1 MKIRDFKIEDLS
13 TLKIWLEQD
22 YISRFWGNIQEWIDE
37 ITENLDADWVKC
49 FIVEHNDKPIGF
61 LQYYETDNAPP
72 GDWSS
77 ESVGTV
83 GIDYL
88 IGNRNYIGK
97 GYGSKI
103 VQLLVELIKSKNE
116 YDYIIADPVKENLAS
131 IKTLENNDFYLSENG
146 LYKLDLNK

>member
-37 ITENLDADWVKC
+37 ITENLEADWVKY

-61 LQYYETDNAPP
+61 LQYYKTDNAPP

-116 YDYIIADPVKENLAS
+116 YDYIIADPVNENLAS

>member
-1 MKIRDFKIEDLS
+1 VKIRDFKIEDLS
-13 TLKIWLEQD
+13 TLKMWLEQD

-37 ITENLDADWVKC
+37 ITDNIESDWVRY
-49 FIVEHNDKPIGF
+49 FIIEHNNEPIGF
-61 LQYYETDNAPP
+61 LQYYETNNAPQ

-77 ESVGTV
+77 EPIGTV

-103 VQLLVELIKSKNE
+103 VRLLVNLIKSKNE
-116 YDYIIADPVKENLAS
+116 YDYIIADPTKENLAS
-131 IKTLENNDFYLSENG
+131 IKTLKNNGFYLSENG
-146 LYKLDLNK
+146 LYKLDLNI